1 MTLISTIDGQASL
14 INNKVTV
21 NQTYEVPHNV
31 DHSIG
36 NIDFVG
42 NVVVRQYFNRLF
54 HKSRRE
60 CRSLWRS

>member
-42 NVVVRQYFNRLF
+42 NVVVKGNILTGFSIKQ
-54 HKSRRE
+54 E
-60 CRSLWRS
+60 GM

>member
-42 NVVVRQYFNRLF
+42 NVVVKAIF
-54 HKSRRE
+54 
-60 CRSLWRS
+60 